1 MTRTAFR
8 PRLRTLLLGLLAG
21 VTLAAASVDARQAT
35 AVATAGA
42 APADVPVPLLWK
54 VSDGDNAVYLLGSF
68 HLLKPTDYPL
78 SPDIDAALADAEH
91 VMFELSP
98 AEMASPDLGMK
109 MAQAALRTD
118 GSRLSAA
125 LPPEVATALAGWME
139 ANRDALAAQG
149 LQPQMLEI
157 FEPWFVGL
165 MVSVTEMTQRGLDPE
180 LGLDRHI
187 ADAATAAGKTTGGL
201 ELGHEQIAFFDTMD
215 PDEQVQ
221 MLADALSGDQGG
233 AQVDQLHA
241 AWRRG
246 DADALWH
253 GMAVDMRREYPALYQ
268 RINVDRNDAWVPKLE
283 ARLKQHA
290 SDDTLVVVGALHLLG
305 EDGVVEKLRA
315 RGYRVERVCSACAR

>member
-1 MTRTAFR
+1 MTLFR
-8 PRLRTLLLGLLAG
+8 FRLRPLLLWLLAG
-21 VTLAAASVDARQAT
+21 LTLAAATAGARQAT
-35 AVATAGA
+35 AGATPVK
-42 APADVPVPLLWK
+42 APVDAQVPLLWK
-54 VSDGDNAVYLLGSF
+54 VSDADNDVYLLGSF

-78 SPDIDAALADAEH
+78 SADIDAALADAEH

-98 AEMASPDLGMK
+98 DEMSSPDLGLK
-109 MAQAALRTD
+109 MAQAAVRTD
-118 GSRLSAA
+118 GTRLSSA
-125 LPPEVATALAGWME
+125 LPPEVATALGEWME
-139 ANRDALAAQG
+139 ANREALAAQG
-149 LQPQMLEI
+149 MQPQMLEV
-157 FEPWFVGL
+157 FEPWFVSL
-165 MVSVTEMTQRGLDPE
+165 MVSVTGMTQRGLDPE

-187 ADAATAAGKTTGGL
+187 ADAATAAGKTTAGL
-201 ELGHEQIAFFDTMD
+201 ELGQEQIAFFDGMD

-221 MLADALSGDQGG
+221 MLADALSGDDGG
-233 AQVDQLHA
+233 AQVDLLHD

-246 DADALWH
+246 DVEALWN
-253 GMAVDMRREYPALYQ
+253 GMAVDMRRQYPALYQ

>member
-1 MTRTAFR
+1 MMRRAFR
-8 PRLRTLLLGLLAG
+8 PRSLLLGVLAG
-21 VTLAAASVDARQAT
+21 LTLTAATVDARQAAT
-35 AVATAGA
+35 ATTAGA
-42 APADVPVPLLWK
+42 AAVDAHVPLLWK
-54 VSDGDNAVYLLGSF
+54 VSDADNEVYLLGSF
-68 HLLKPTDYPL
+68 HLLKPSDYPL
-78 SPDIDAALADAEH
+78 SADVDAALADAEH

-98 AEMASPDLGMK
+98 AEMSSPDLGLK
-109 MAQAALRTD
+109 MAQAAVRTD
-118 GSRLSAA
+118 GTRLSAA
-125 LPPEVATALAGWME
+125 LPPEVATALAAWME
-139 ANRDALAAQG
+139 ANRDVLAAQG
-149 LQPQMLEI
+149 MQPQMLEV

-180 LGLDRHI
+180 LGLDRYI

-201 ELGHEQIAFFDTMD
+201 ELGQEQIAFFDGMD

-221 MLADALSGDQGG
+221 MLADALSGDNGG
-233 AQVDQLHA
+233 EQVDKLHD

-246 DADALWH
+246 DADALWS

-283 ARLKQHA
+283 ARLKQHT